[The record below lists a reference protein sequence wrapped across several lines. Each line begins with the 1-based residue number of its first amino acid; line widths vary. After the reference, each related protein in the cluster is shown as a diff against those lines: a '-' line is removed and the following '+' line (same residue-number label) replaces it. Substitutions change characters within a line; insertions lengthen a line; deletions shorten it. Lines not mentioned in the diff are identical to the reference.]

1 MGSGSD
7 RGRGADRGLIVVISA
22 PSGAGKTTVC
32 RTLVERRPSLKYS
45 VSVTTREP
53 RRGENEGR
61 DYIFISDEEFERR
74 RGRGE
79 FLEHASVHGHSY
91 GTPRGF
97 VVSESSAGR
106 DVILDVDVQGAVAVK
121 RVFPDTILILLVPP
135 SRTEL
140 ERRLRRRQ
148 TDTEAEVRRRLDLA
162 DRELGRYND
171 YDYVVVNRRVEGAV
185 DEVEAIMCAERRRSV
200 RMSRVVDGVLH
211 GKPSVRGARKGSS

>member
-1 MGSGSD
+1 M
-7 RGRGADRGLIVVISA
+7 
-22 PSGAGKTTVC
+22 
-32 RTLVERRPSLKYS
+32 
-45 VSVTTREP
+45 
-53 RRGENEGR
+53 
-61 DYIFISDEEFERR
+61 
-74 RGRGE
+74 
-79 FLEHASVHGHSY
+79 
-91 GTPRGF
+91 
-97 VVSESSAGR
+97 SESSAGR